1 MVLSPLDIH
10 NKDFKKVFRG
20 YAEEEVDDFLDKIV
34 KDYESLYK
42 ENIEL
47 KEIVEKKD
55 GNIGRY
61 KDLEDT
67 LKDTL
72 VIAQQTAQDIK
83 TNSQKEA
90 ELILQKAT
98 NEAELKLKQAKSE
111 AEALFT
117 EAQRES
123 ERLIYQSKNQAH
135 DLVVEAKEKHNL
147 VINDYEK
154 IVTEYS
160 KFQAKFKAL
169 LQAQMEIISDQEPL
183 SLDEPNYRQA
193 EVAVAKDKEDDGDE
207 YNYKPVGSVF
217 EEEIAD

>member
-34 KDYESLYK
+34 KDYENLYK

-72 VIAQQTAQDIK
+72 VIAQQTAKDIK

-90 ELILQKAT
+90 ELILEKAI
-98 NEAELKLKQAKSE
+98 NEAELKMKQAKIE
-111 AEALFT
+111 ADVLFA

-123 ERLIYQSKNQAH
+123 ERLVYQSKNQAH
-135 DLVVEAKEKHNL
+135 DLVMEAKEKHNS
-147 VINDYEK
+147 VMSDYEK
-154 IVTEYS
+154 IVTEYT

-169 LQAQMEIISDQEPL
+169 LQAQMEIISDKEPL
-183 SLDEPNYRQA
+183 TIDDPDFRPA
-193 EVAVAKDKEDDGDE
+193 EVAVANDEEDAGDE
-207 YNYKPVGSVF
+207 YNYKPVGFAF
-217 EEEIAD
+217 EEEVAD